1 MDDELEDSGP
11 VLTELEL
18 ATQNAPEFGQPPQY
32 PGEPEENFIGRV
44 RIAMTG
50 ELINHAMR
58 VRMPDWKGE
67 DRMGGTGVPSVDG
80 QEGVT
85 EELS

>member
-1 MDDELEDSGP
+1 MENEIEDDGP
-11 VLTELEL
+11 ILTELEH
-18 ATQNAPEFGQPPQY
+18 ATQNAAEFGQPPQY

-67 DRMGGTGVPSVDG
+67 DRMGGADVPSVG
-80 QEGVT
+80 SQEGASEAVG
-85 EELS
+85 